1 MVELTTIP
9 ALTRSRASTGGIVSN
24 VVAITNATA
33 EFFMAS
39 SFHANKRA
47 GGTNGCHQPYGPEL
61 SLISILLKYICPP
74 FHF

>member
-1 MVELTTIP
+1 
-9 ALTRSRASTGGIVSN
+9 

-33 EFFMAS
+33 VFFMAS

-47 GGTNGCHQPYGPEL
+47 GGTNGCHEPYGAEL
-61 SLISILLKYICPP
+61 DLISILLKYICTP